1 MDAESKEVCCR
12 YDSDATEGNQDEKV
26 GISWDYPTGVVGA
39 REGNS
44 GRRSPGEHGTDDR
57 VRVKDASHHLV
68 SQELLQNLGSQA
80 TGSRILR
87 DLRHDIVEGFVGP
100 RDITQTKIEEEIQ
113 LATIL
118 VRRGSIG
125 VSQIRIHG
133 DRDCVRHLRPP
144 LPR

>member
-1 MDAESKEVCCR
+1 MVGTGILQPLE
-12 YDSDATEGNQDEKV
+12 EGYHSLLVAWSGNHEKV
-26 GISWDYPTGVVGA
+26 G
-39 REGNS
+39 
-44 GRRSPGEHGTDDR
+44 
-57 VRVKDASHHLV
+57 KDASHHLV

-80 TGSRILR
+80 TGPRILR
-87 DLRHDIVEGFVGP
+87 DLSHDIVEGFVGP
-100 RDITQTKIEEEIQ
+100 RDITETKIEEEIQ